1 MKKTSIFI
9 ISAIFLSGHV
19 AAHEHATESMAVES
33 MAAPAMET
41 TTESNQIG
49 KMPALESAVG
59 KYVTAWQQSDYKT
72 MLPYENWEGGD
83 SLNET
88 AYIQAFD
95 GNFHISDWKI
105 TKVEDVGNDQY
116 KVLVLITHN
125 PPTQV
130 AALIPE
136 GRTVRSTLIQFWKK
150 QGEQFQHLYNVE
162 KQKIWGQFEQN
173 MPKK

>member
-1 MKKTSIFI
+1 MKKTAIFI
-9 ISAIFLSGHV
+9 LSTICLCGHAI
-19 AAHEHATESMAVES
+19 ADEHATESMA
-33 MAAPAMET
+33 APAVET
-41 TTESNQIG
+41 TTDSNQLLG

-95 GNFHISDWKI
+95 GNFHIHSWTI
-105 TKVEDVGNDQY
+105 TKVEDLGSDQY

-173 MPKK
+173 MPQKQ